1 GKIRDGSI
9 KIRGGIDRLLPDGV
23 VFEDGRTENF
33 EVIILAT
40 GFRPDL
46 RRLVRDVDTCST
58 TRARRS
64 RWAARR
70 RLRVFISADRS
81 PHRPANCAR
90 SVWKL
95 GALPRLRAAISRCRA
110 DKASP

>member
-1 GKIRDGSI
+1 MSARSAGRDGSI

-46 RRLVRDVDTCST
+46 RRLVRDVDSVFDNKGTPLAVGRST
-58 TRARRS
+58 AAAGLYFCGQIASPTGQLREIGLEARR
-64 RWAARR
+64 
-70 RLRVFISADRS
+70 I
-81 PHRPANCAR
+81 ANLAR
-90 SVWKL
+90 SYLAV
-95 GALPRLRAAISRCRA
+95 SCR
-110 DKASP
+110 